1 MTDPAGIS
9 PPAGQGVTPWPG
21 EEVPDMQRQAQPAR
35 MDFSDDEVII
45 GLEIHCQLATRTK
58 LFCGCSTDYRDD
70 SPNTHVCP
78 VCLGLPGSLPRVN
91 KKAIEYA
98 LHVAKALNCTIVE
111 ESEFARKNY
120 FYPDLDKGFQI
131 TQYDKPLAV
140 KGYLDI
146 EGDDGE
152 KRVRITRVHVE
163 EDPGRLVH
171 KGGADRPKYTLVD
184 YNRAGIPLI
193 EIVTE
198 PDLRSPKEA
207 RRFLNKLRATLEYL
221 GVFDSEKEGSLR
233 VDANIS
239 IQPKGWF
246 EREGKGKEDRGRA
259 EVKNISS
266 YKGVEKALTFEVTRQ
281 KNSLRRGQKLES
293 ATRHFVEARGVT
305 TASRSK
311 EMEQEYRY
319 FPEPDLRPLRV
330 RDWAAGIVLPEL
342 PDARRARFLV
352 QYGCSPIHA
361 RTLTGD
367 LRLAEFYEHVAATDP
382 VLAATWVADTLLG
395 ELNYR
400 DMSVSSVSPDSFCE
414 LILLVKG
421 GSVTDKGGVEVLR
434 SLLDQL
440 RESGSCETPGECVGR
455 LGLKILERT
464 GEAEEGDD
472 PVVQAAREVIA
483 EQPQAVAD
491 FHAGKREAFNFLVGQ
506 VMKKT
511 RGRAKPA
518 DVHQVLSGILGEEG

>member
-1 MTDPAGIS
+1 MTETAGT
-9 PPAGQGVTPWPG
+9 AGPENRV
-21 EEVPDMQRQAQPAR
+21 

-45 GLEIHCQLATRTK
+45 GLEIHCQLDTLTK

-70 SPNTHVCP
+70 GPNTHVCP
-78 VCLGLPGSLPRVN
+78 ICLGLPGSLPRVN
-91 KKAIEYA
+91 RKAIEYA
-98 LHVAKALNCTIVE
+98 LRVAKALNCTIIE

-120 FYPDLDKGFQI
+120 FYPDLNKGFQI
-131 TQYDKPLAV
+131 TQYDRPLAV
-140 KGYLDI
+140 RGYLDI

-171 KGGADRPKYTLVD
+171 KGGADRAKYTLVD

-198 PDLRSPKEA
+198 PDIRSPKEA
-207 RRFLNKLRATLEYL
+207 RKFLNKLRATLEYL

-246 EREGKGKEDRGRA
+246 TREGKGKADRGRA

-281 KNSLRRGQKLES
+281 KNALRRGQRLGTE
-293 ATRHFVEARGVT
+293 TRHFVETRGIT
-305 TASRSK
+305 TSSRSK
-311 EMEQEYRY
+311 EMEQDYRY
-319 FPEPDLRPLRV
+319 FPEPDLRPLQV
-330 RDWAAGIVLPEL
+330 CSWAEEIVLPEL
-342 PDARRARFLV
+342 PDARRARFLT

-367 LRLAEFYEHVAATDP
+367 LRVAEFYEHIATIDP

-400 DMSVSSVSPDSFCE
+400 DMGVSRVSPESFRE
-414 LILLVKG
+414 LIVLVKE

-434 SLLDQL
+434 SLLDQIK
-440 RESGSCETPGECVGR
+440 ESGSCETPGECVGR
-455 LGLKILERT
+455 LGLRVLERT
-464 GEAEEGDD
+464 GETGADDD
-472 PVVQAAREVIA
+472 PVAKAAREVIA

-491 FHAGKREAFNFLVGQ
+491 FHAGKKEAFNFLVGQ

-518 DVHQVLSGILGEEG
+518 DVNQVLSGILGKEG